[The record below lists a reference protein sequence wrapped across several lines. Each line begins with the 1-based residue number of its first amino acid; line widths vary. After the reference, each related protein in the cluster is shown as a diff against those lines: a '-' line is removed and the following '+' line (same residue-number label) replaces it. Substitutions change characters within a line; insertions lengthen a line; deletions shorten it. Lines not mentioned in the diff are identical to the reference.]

1 MSSGD
6 QIIVFSDLDGTLLDE
21 NYSYAAAQ
29 PALRKIADASIPL
42 ILCSSKTRKEIE
54 HYRGKMGNRHPFI
67 TENGGGI
74 FIPDGYFPDETVLER
89 FSPRQEK
96 GYRVIRLGT
105 PYRELRKA
113 LVELRAEGFPITGFG
128 DLSTDELAKQTGLS
142 TREALLCKE
151 RDFDEPFLF
160 KGSGEEKARL
170 FRSIRDKGLFTTQG
184 VYFHLLG
191 DNDKGKAVKILSEI
205 YRAQYGSLKTVALG
219 DSPNDL
225 PMLESVDFPVAV
237 QRPDG
242 RHHPALSLPNLHKVE
257 GAGPRGWNSAMLA
270 LLAPSGQCLE

>member
-1 MSSGD
+1 MTSGE

-21 NYSYAAAQ
+21 NYSFAAAQ
-29 PALRKIADASIPL
+29 PALRKITESAIPL

-54 HYRGKMGNRHPFI
+54 HYRDEIGNRHPFI
-67 TENGGGI
+67 SENGGGI
-74 FIPDGYFPDETVLER
+74 FIPDGYFPDETVLDR
-89 FSPRQEK
+89 FSPSSDQS
-96 GYRVIRLGT
+96 YRVIRLGT

-128 DLSTDELAKQTGLS
+128 DLTTAELAKQTGLS
-142 TREALLCKE
+142 SHEALLCKE

-160 KGSGEEKARL
+160 TGGEEEKARL
-170 FRSIRDKGLFTTQG
+170 FRAIRNRGLFTTQG
-184 VYFHLLG
+184 VYWHLLG

-205 YRAQYGSLKTVALG
+205 FRARYGSLRTVALG

-225 PMLESVDFPVAV
+225 PMLENVDIPLAV

-242 RHHPALSLPNLHKVE
+242 RHHPALSLPNLEKVE
-257 GAGPRGWNSAMLA
+257 GIGPHGWNSAMLA
-270 LLAPSGQCLE
+270 LLARLGAVS

>member
-1 MSSGD
+1 MSCGE
-6 QIIVFSDLDGTLLDE
+6 QIIVFSDLDGTLLDG
-21 NYSYAAAQ
+21 NYSFAAAQ
-29 PALRKIADASIPL
+29 PAIRKLAESAIPL

-54 HYRGKMGNRHPFI
+54 LYRDKMGNRHPFI
-67 TENGGGI
+67 SENGGGI
-74 FIPDGYFPDETVLER
+74 FIPEGYFPDETVLER
-89 FSPRQEK
+89 FSPRSEQ

-113 LVELRAEGFPITGFG
+113 LVELREEGFPITGFG

-160 KGSGEEKARL
+160 KGSEEEKAKL
-170 FRSIRDKGLFTTQG
+170 FRAIRGRGLFTTQA
-184 VYFHLLG
+184 VYLHLLG
-191 DNDKGKAVKILSEI
+191 DNDKGKAVKILTEI
-205 YRAQYGSLKTVALG
+205 FRARYDSIRTIALG

-225 PMLESVDFPVAV
+225 PMLESVDIPLVV

-242 RHHPALSLPNLHKVE
+242 RHHPSLSLPNLDKVE
-257 GAGPRGWNSAMLA
+257 GLGPHGWNSAILA
-270 LLAPSGQCLE
+270 LLIRLGAVS

>member
-1 MSSGD
+1 MTARG
-6 QIIVFSDLDGTLLDE
+6 QIIIFTDLDGTLLDE
-21 NYSYAAAQ
+21 SYSFAAAQ
-29 PALRKIADASIPL
+29 PALREIAEQAIPL
-42 ILCSSKTRKEIE
+42 VLCSSKTRKEIE
-54 HYRGKMGNRHPFI
+54 HYRNKLGNSHPFI
-67 TENGGGI
+67 SENGGGI
-74 FIPDGYFPDETVLER
+74 FIPEGYFPDETVLEG
-89 FSPRQEK
+89 FSPCAED

-105 PYRELRKA
+105 SYHELRKA
-113 LVELRAEGFPITGFG
+113 VVALRAAGFPITGFG
-128 DLSTDELAKQTGLS
+128 DLSTDELVQQTGLP
-142 TREALLCKE
+142 TDEALLCKE

-160 KGSGEEKARL
+160 RGDEREQEAL

-191 DNDKGKAVKILSEI
+191 DNDKGKAVKILTEI
-205 YRAQYGSLKTVALG
+205 FRDRYGSIRTVALG

-225 PMLESVDFPVAV
+225 PMLENVDFPVAV

-242 RHHPALSLPNLHKVE
+242 HHHPSLSLPNLYKVE

>member
-1 MSSGD
+1 MNPGE

-21 NYSYAAAQ
+21 NYSFAAAQ
-29 PALRKIADASIPL
+29 PALRTIAESVIPL

-54 HYRGKMGNRHPFI
+54 HYRDIMGNHHPFI
-67 TENGGGI
+67 SENGGGI

-89 FSPRQEK
+89 FSPRPEM

-113 LVELRAEGFPITGFG
+113 LVELRAEGFSITGFG
-128 DLSTDELAKQTGLS
+128 DLSATELARVTGLS
-142 TREALLCKE
+142 SREALLCKE

-160 KGSGEEKARL
+160 KGSEEEKARL
-170 FRSIRDKGLFTTQG
+170 FHAIRDRGLFTTQG
-184 VYFHLLG
+184 VYLHLLG
-191 DNDKGKAVKILSEI
+191 NNDKGKAVKILSEI
-205 YRAQYGSLKTVALG
+205 FRARYGSIRTVALG

-225 PMLESVDFPVAV
+225 PMLASVDLPLVV

-242 RHHPALSLPNLHKVE
+242 RHHPSLSLPNLDKVE
-257 GAGPRGWNSAMLA
+257 GIGPHGWNSAMLA
-270 LLAPSGQCLE
+270 LLAGLNAVS